1 MMINK
6 GLLKQAILIVLFFLG
21 GSIFADE
28 VSKMNIIDDQTNQ
41 ISVEGFEFERLDSY
55 DATTIKIETKRATKV
70 SCSIFDKNNRPVTT
84 IEESIKPPITELKA
98 LSKSVMVTSVRCLEV
113 EQAIVQPEAVL
124 MEMYFKMPTFLLD
137 NI

>member
-1 MMINK
+1 MINK
-6 GLLKQAILIVLFFLG
+6 GLLKKAILIVLFFLG

-41 ISVEGFEFERLDSY
+41 ISVEGFEFERLDSN

-84 IEESIKPPITELKA
+84 IEESIKPPITEL
-98 LSKSVMVTSVRCLEV
+98 
-113 EQAIVQPEAVL
+113 
-124 MEMYFKMPTFLLD
+124 
-137 NI
+137 

>member
-98 LSKSVMVTSVRCLEV
+98 LSKNVMVTSVRCLEV
-113 EQAIVQPEAVL
+113 EQTIVQPEAVL

>member
-1 MMINK
+1 MINK

-84 IEESIKPPITELKA
+84 IEESIKPPITELKT
-98 LSKSVMVTSVRCLEV
+98 LSKSVMATSVRCLEV

>member
-1 MMINK
+1 MINK

-41 ISVEGFEFERLDSY
+41 ISVEGFEFERLDAKDS
-55 DATTIKIETKRATKV
+55 TTIKVGTKKITKV

-98 LSKSVMVTSVRCLEV
+98 LSKNVMVTSVRCLEV
-113 EQAIVQPEAVL
+113 EQAIVQPEAEL

>member
-1 MMINK
+1 MINK

-21 GSIFADE
+21 ESIFADE
-28 VSKMNIIDDQTNQ
+28 VTKMNIIDDQTNQ

-98 LSKSVMVTSVRCLEV
+98 LSKNVMVTSVRCLEV

>member
-1 MMINK
+1 MINK

-98 LSKSVMVTSVRCLEV
+98 LSKNVMVTSVRCLEV

>member
-98 LSKSVMVTSVRCLEV
+98 LSKNVMVTSVRCLEV

>member
-1 MMINK
+1 MINK

-41 ISVEGFEFERLDSY
+41 IIVEGFEFERLDSN

-70 SCSIFDKNNRPVTT
+70 SCSIFDKNNIPVTT

>member
-6 GLLKQAILIVLFFLG
+6 GLLKKAILIVLFFLG

-41 ISVEGFEFERLDSY
+41 ISVEGFEFERLDSN
-55 DATTIKIETKRATKV
+55 DATTIKIQTKRATKV

-98 LSKSVMVTSVRCLEV
+98 LSKNVMVTSVRCLEV

>member
-1 MMINK
+1 MINK

-41 ISVEGFEFERLDSY
+41 ICVEGFEFERLDSN

-98 LSKSVMVTSVRCLEV
+98 LSKNVMVTSVRCLEV

>member
-1 MMINK
+1 MINK

-55 DATTIKIETKRATKV
+55 DATTIKIETKRATQV

-98 LSKSVMVTSVRCLEV
+98 LSKNVMVTSVRCLEV

>member
-70 SCSIFDKNNRPVTT
+70 SCSVFDKNNRPVTT

-98 LSKSVMVTSVRCLEV
+98 LSKNVMVTSVRCLEV

>member
-1 MMINK
+1 MINK
-6 GLLKQAILIVLFFLG
+6 GLQKQAILIVLFFLG

-41 ISVEGFEFERLDSY
+41 ISVEGFEFERLDSN
-55 DATTIKIETKRATKV
+55 DTTTIKIQTKRATKV

>member
-1 MMINK
+1 MINK

-98 LSKSVMVTSVRCLEV
+98 LSKNVMVTSVRCLEV
-113 EQAIVQPEAVL
+113 EQAIVQPEAEL

>member
-1 MMINK
+1 
-6 GLLKQAILIVLFFLG
+6 
-21 GSIFADE
+21 
-28 VSKMNIIDDQTNQ
+28 
-41 ISVEGFEFERLDSY
+41 
-55 DATTIKIETKRATKV
+55 V

-98 LSKSVMVTSVRCLEV
+98 LSKNVMVTSVRCLEV